1 MKALLKIAKI
11 VCYVC
16 SFPLFMVFA
25 ILASMHNVEKGG
37 SYGLLTYASIIV
49 AVLFSVIWAIVV
61 LVQELKLSKKDV
73 KNKAKKIRKQTACQV
88 VVSLMLCSGLMFVL
102 DGVLPMIFGDLTSG
116 TIFYEDVAES
126 DAANNRATLNKDMLD
141 AVIARSVL
149 NGIIGENEDGNTQYF
164 SYYKQSEHDNS
175 GNYTGAYTGR
185 VLDKDGNALVL
196 CKYGFYVKDTV
207 GSNDSSYKDFD
218 KEYCRT
224 NMAEPAVKSDE
235 EIATMVEYFQK
246 KIKKYTDMGYS
257 SEEVKS
263 LVARDGKY
271 NMYDSLNLSG
281 YESWVGPWVDLANDS
296 RMTIPV
302 VLNLVLGQRPSV
314 VTGDQKGGPKNN
326 PDETRVMQPNLHLYP
341 WYNPTTC
348 KVEMI
353 EVGWTVL
360 DMMGD
365 GYTYNPDKIDG
376 TNVTLPVDLSGTLGE
391 GGLFA
396 MISGINIG
404 SANGLNVG
412 ELLKTL
418 GLGNCLTETSSLLG
432 VLEIPPVYY
441 LLDSILNSVAYA
453 VGNPN
458 VAGTPGFEEKMVISD
473 GTNESTVTVTSKAVQ
488 LEKFYD
494 LSTDEG
500 KNEYNA
506 ALQRASDAFVGTW
519 VVGTNTYEFNGKGKV
534 IFNGNVSNPY
544 DYVVNG
550 NTATINTGSV
560 SWTCTLDEN
569 NKNSAVVDNANTGVS
584 GWRYGF
590 APLFL
595 KLVNADGSVVGTT
608 NGSYYGNVG
617 DKPTQLG
624 VYSQNYS
631 RGTIDYMRYS
641 WVDAN
646 GLLFAITG
654 LFAIRQTCY
663 IFSGVTVILAILIG
677 AIRMKEYR
685 LDNPGT
691 DGKKHDGE
699 NTDTPVTEDAA
710 ADTNDAATDATDTAT
725 ESYEVPYSGM
735 TYEVPTYD
743 VYNQQ

>member
-25 ILASMHNVEKGG
+25 ILASMHNVEQGG
-37 SYGLLTYASIIV
+37 SYVAQGGWKAILPFASIIV
-49 AVLFSVIWAIVV
+49 AVLFSVIWVIVV
-61 LVQELKLSKKDV
+61 VVQERKLSQKGV
-73 KNKAKKIRKQTACQV
+73 KNKAKKIRKQTAGQV

-102 DGVLPMIFGDLTSG
+102 DGALPMIFGDLTSG

-149 NGIIGENEDGNTQYF
+149 NGIIGKNEDGYTQYF
-164 SYYKQSEHDNS
+164 SYYKQSEHSNEVSAD
-175 GNYTGAYTGR
+175 GVVNYTGAYTGR
-185 VLDKDGNALVL
+185 VVDKDGNPLVL

-218 KEYCRT
+218 KEYCRA
-224 NMAEPAVKSDE
+224 NAAEPAVKSDE

-246 KIKKYTDMGYS
+246 KIKKYTDLGYK
-257 SEEVKS
+257 SEEVRS

-314 VTGDQKGGPKNN
+314 ATGEEKGGPKKN
-326 PDETRVMQPNLHLYP
+326 PDDTRVMQPNLHLYP

-376 TNVTLPVDLSGTLGE
+376 TDVTLPVDLSGTLGE

-412 ELLKTL
+412 ELLKTI

-458 VAGTPGFEEKMVISD
+458 VAGTPGFAED
-473 GTNESTVTVTSKAVQ
+473 GITVDNS
-488 LEKFYD
+488 
-494 LSTDEG
+494 
-500 KNEYNA
+500 
-506 ALQRASDAFVGTW
+506 
-519 VVGTNTYEFNGKGKV
+519 
-534 IFNGNVSNPY
+534 
-544 DYVVNG
+544 
-550 NTATINTGSV
+550 NTGS
-560 SWTCTLDEN
+560 
-569 NKNSAVVDNANTGVS
+569 S

-691 DGKKHDGE
+691 DGKKHDDE
-699 NTDTPVTEDAA
+699 NTDTAVTEDAA

-725 ESYEVPYSGM
+725 ETYEVPYSGM

>member
-25 ILASMHNVEKGG
+25 ILASMHNVEQGG
-37 SYGLLTYASIIV
+37 SYVAQGGWKAILPFASIIV

-61 LVQELKLSKKDV
+61 VVQERKLSQKGV

-88 VVSLMLCSGLMFVL
+88 VVSLLLCSGLMFVL
-102 DGVLPMIFGDLTSG
+102 DGALPMIFGDLTSG

-149 NGIIGENEDGNTQYF
+149 NGIIGKNEDGYTQYF
-164 SYYKQSEHDNS
+164 SYYKQSEHSNEVS
-175 GNYTGAYTGR
+175 AEGVVNYTGAYTGR
-185 VLDKDGNALVL
+185 VVDKDGNPLVL

-224 NMAEPAVKSDE
+224 NAAEPAVKSDE

-246 KIKKYTDMGYS
+246 KIKKYTDLGYK
-257 SEEVKS
+257 SEEVRS

-281 YESWVGPWVDLANDS
+281 YESWVGPWVDLANDK

-314 VTGDQKGGPKNN
+314 ATGEEKGDPKKN

-376 TNVTLPVDLSGTLGE
+376 TDVTLPVDLSGTLGE

-412 ELLKTL
+412 ELLKTI
-418 GLGNCLTETSSLLG
+418 GLENCLTETSSLLG

-458 VAGTPGFEEKMVISD
+458 VAGTPGFAED
-473 GTNESTVTVTSKAVQ
+473 GITVDNS
-488 LEKFYD
+488 
-494 LSTDEG
+494 
-500 KNEYNA
+500 
-506 ALQRASDAFVGTW
+506 
-519 VVGTNTYEFNGKGKV
+519 
-534 IFNGNVSNPY
+534 
-544 DYVVNG
+544 
-550 NTATINTGSV
+550 NTGS
-560 SWTCTLDEN
+560 
-569 NKNSAVVDNANTGVS
+569 S

-691 DGKKHDGE
+691 DGKKHDDE
-699 NTDTPVTEDAA
+699 NTDTAVTEDAA
-710 ADTNDAATDATDTAT
+710 ADTNDTATDATDTAT
-725 ESYEVPYSGM
+725 ETYEVPYSGM

>member
-25 ILASMHNVEKGG
+25 ILASMHNVEQGG
-37 SYGLLTYASIIV
+37 SYVAQGGWKAILPFASIIV
-49 AVLFSVIWAIVV
+49 AVLFSVIWVIVV
-61 LVQELKLSKKDV
+61 VVQERKLSQKGV

-102 DGVLPMIFGDLTSG
+102 DGALPMIFGDLTSG

-149 NGIIGENEDGNTQYF
+149 NGIIGKNEDGYTQYF
-164 SYYKQSEHDNS
+164 SYYKQSEHSNEVS
-175 GNYTGAYTGR
+175 AEGVVNYTGAYTGR
-185 VLDKDGNALVL
+185 VVDKDGNPLVL

-224 NMAEPAVKSDE
+224 NAAEPALKSDE

-246 KIKKYTDMGYS
+246 KIKKYTDLGYK
-257 SEEVKS
+257 SEEVRS

-314 VTGDQKGGPKNN
+314 ATGEEKGGPKNN

-376 TNVTLPVDLSGTLGE
+376 TDVTLPVDLSGTLGE

-412 ELLKTL
+412 ELLKTI

-458 VAGTPGFEEKMVISD
+458 VAGTPGFAED
-473 GTNESTVTVTSKAVQ
+473 GITVDNS
-488 LEKFYD
+488 
-494 LSTDEG
+494 
-500 KNEYNA
+500 
-506 ALQRASDAFVGTW
+506 
-519 VVGTNTYEFNGKGKV
+519 
-534 IFNGNVSNPY
+534 
-544 DYVVNG
+544 
-550 NTATINTGSV
+550 NTGS
-560 SWTCTLDEN
+560 
-569 NKNSAVVDNANTGVS
+569 S

-691 DGKKHDGE
+691 DGKKHDDE

-725 ESYEVPYSGM
+725 ETYEVPYSGM

>member
-141 AVIARSVL
+141 AIIARSVL
-149 NGIIGENEDGNTQYF
+149 NGIIGEDADGNTQYF
-164 SYYKQSEHDNS
+164 SYYKQSEHDYK
-175 GNYTGAYTGR
+175 GNPTGAYTGR

-207 GSNDSSYKDFD
+207 GSSDSSYKDFD

-224 NMAEPAVKSDE
+224 NAAEPALKSDE

-314 VTGDQKGGPKNN
+314 QTGDQKGGPKNN

-376 TNVTLPVDLSGTLGE
+376 TDVTLPVDLSGTLGE

-412 ELLKTL
+412 ELLKTI

-534 IFNGNVSNPY
+534 IFNDTVMY

-550 NTATINTGSV
+550 NTATINTGSA

-569 NKNSAVVDNANTGVS
+569 NKNSAVVDNANTGSS

-691 DGKKHDGE
+691 DGKKHDDE
-699 NTDTPVTEDAA
+699 NADTAVTEDAA

-725 ESYEVPYSGM
+725 ETYEVPYSGM

>member
-25 ILASMHNVEKGG
+25 ILASMHNVEQGG
-37 SYGLLTYASIIV
+37 SYVAQGGWKAILPFASIIV
-49 AVLFSVIWAIVV
+49 AVLFSVIWVIVV
-61 LVQELKLSKKDV
+61 VVQERKLSQKGV

-102 DGVLPMIFGDLTSG
+102 DGALPMIFGDLTSG

-149 NGIIGENEDGNTQYF
+149 NGIIGKNEDGYTQYF
-164 SYYKQSEHDNS
+164 SYYKQSEHSNEVSAD
-175 GNYTGAYTGR
+175 GVVNYTGAYTGR
-185 VLDKDGNALVL
+185 VVDKDGNPLVL

-246 KIKKYTDMGYS
+246 KIKKYTDLGYK
-257 SEEVKS
+257 SEEVRS

-281 YESWVGPWVDLANDS
+281 YESWVGPWVDLANDK

-314 VTGDQKGGPKNN
+314 ATGEEKGGPKKN
-326 PDETRVMQPNLHLYP
+326 PDETRVMQSNLHLYP

-412 ELLKTL
+412 ELLKTI

-458 VAGTPGFEEKMVISD
+458 VAGTPGFAED
-473 GTNESTVTVTSKAVQ
+473 GITVDNS
-488 LEKFYD
+488 
-494 LSTDEG
+494 
-500 KNEYNA
+500 
-506 ALQRASDAFVGTW
+506 
-519 VVGTNTYEFNGKGKV
+519 
-534 IFNGNVSNPY
+534 
-544 DYVVNG
+544 
-550 NTATINTGSV
+550 NTGS
-560 SWTCTLDEN
+560 
-569 NKNSAVVDNANTGVS
+569 S

-691 DGKKHDGE
+691 DGKKHDDE

-725 ESYEVPYSGM
+725 ETYEVPYSGM

>member
-1 MKALLKIAKI
+1 M
-11 VCYVC
+11 
-16 SFPLFMVFA
+16 
-25 ILASMHNVEKGG
+25 
-37 SYGLLTYASIIV
+37 
-49 AVLFSVIWAIVV
+49 
-61 LVQELKLSKKDV
+61 
-73 KNKAKKIRKQTACQV
+73 
-88 VVSLMLCSGLMFVL
+88 
-102 DGVLPMIFGDLTSG
+102 
-116 TIFYEDVAES
+116 
-126 DAANNRATLNKDMLD
+126 
-141 AVIARSVL
+141 
-149 NGIIGENEDGNTQYF
+149 
-164 SYYKQSEHDNS
+164 
-175 GNYTGAYTGR
+175 
-185 VLDKDGNALVL
+185 
-196 CKYGFYVKDTV
+196 
-207 GSNDSSYKDFD
+207 
-218 KEYCRT
+218 
-224 NMAEPAVKSDE
+224 KSDE
-235 EIATMVEYFQK
+235 EIATMVKYFQK
-246 KIKKYTDMGYS
+246 EIKKYTDLGYK
-257 SEEVKS
+257 SEEVRS

-281 YESWVGPWVDLANDS
+281 YESWVGPWVDLANDK

-314 VTGDQKGGPKNN
+314 ATGDQLGKPKEN
-326 PDETRVMQPNLHLYP
+326 PDGTRVMQPNLHLYP

-376 TNVTLPVDLSGTLGE
+376 TDVTLPVDLSGTLGE

-412 ELLKTL
+412 ELLKTI
-418 GLGNCLTETSSLLG
+418 GLENCLTETSSLLG

-458 VAGTPGFEEKMVISD
+458 VAGTPGFAED
-473 GTNESTVTVTSKAVQ
+473 GITVDNS
-488 LEKFYD
+488 
-494 LSTDEG
+494 
-500 KNEYNA
+500 
-506 ALQRASDAFVGTW
+506 
-519 VVGTNTYEFNGKGKV
+519 
-534 IFNGNVSNPY
+534 
-544 DYVVNG
+544 
-550 NTATINTGSV
+550 NTGS
-560 SWTCTLDEN
+560 
-569 NKNSAVVDNANTGVS
+569 S

-595 KLVNADGSVVGTT
+595 KLVNADGSVVGAT

-691 DGKKHDGE
+691 DGKKHDDE
-699 NTDTPVTEDAA
+699 NADTPVTEDAA
-710 ADTNDAATDATDTAT
+710 ADTNDAATDATDTAIET
-725 ESYEVPYSGM
+725 YEVPYSGM

>member
-25 ILASMHNVEKGG
+25 ILASMHNVEQGG
-37 SYGLLTYASIIV
+37 SYVAQGGWKAILPFASIIV
-49 AVLFSVIWAIVV
+49 AVLFSVIWVIVV
-61 LVQELKLSKKDV
+61 VVQERKLSQKGV

-102 DGVLPMIFGDLTSG
+102 DGALPMIFGDLTSG

-149 NGIIGENEDGNTQYF
+149 NGIIGKNEDGYTQYF
-164 SYYKQSEHDNS
+164 SYYKQSEHSNEVS
-175 GNYTGAYTGR
+175 AEGVVNYTGAYTGR
-185 VLDKDGNALVL
+185 VVDKDGNPLVL
-196 CKYGFYVKDTV
+196 CKYGFYVKDTI

-224 NMAEPAVKSDE
+224 NAAEPALKSDE

-246 KIKKYTDMGYS
+246 KIKKYTDLGYK
-257 SEEVKS
+257 SEEVRS

-314 VTGDQKGGPKNN
+314 ATGEEKGGPKKN

-376 TNVTLPVDLSGTLGE
+376 TDVTLPVDLSGTLGE

-412 ELLKTL
+412 ELLKTI

-458 VAGTPGFEEKMVISD
+458 VAGTPGFAED
-473 GTNESTVTVTSKAVQ
+473 GITVDNS
-488 LEKFYD
+488 
-494 LSTDEG
+494 
-500 KNEYNA
+500 
-506 ALQRASDAFVGTW
+506 
-519 VVGTNTYEFNGKGKV
+519 
-534 IFNGNVSNPY
+534 
-544 DYVVNG
+544 
-550 NTATINTGSV
+550 NTGS
-560 SWTCTLDEN
+560 
-569 NKNSAVVDNANTGVS
+569 S

-691 DGKKHDGE
+691 DGKKHDDE
-699 NTDTPVTEDAA
+699 NTDTAVTEDAA

-725 ESYEVPYSGM
+725 ETYEVPYSGM

>member
-102 DGVLPMIFGDLTSG
+102 DGALPMIFGDLTSG

-141 AVIARSVL
+141 AIIARSVL
-149 NGIIGENEDGNTQYF
+149 NGIIGEDADGNTQYF
-164 SYYKQSEHDNS
+164 SYYKQSEHDNN

-224 NMAEPAVKSDE
+224 NAAEPAVKSDE

-263 LVARDGKY
+263 LIARDGKY

-281 YESWVGPWVDLANDS
+281 YESWVGPWVDLANDK

-314 VTGDQKGGPKNN
+314 VTGDQKGGISKN

-365 GYTYNPDKIDG
+365 GYTYNPD
-376 TNVTLPVDLSGTLGE
+376 
-391 GGLFA
+391 
-396 MISGINIG
+396 
-404 SANGLNVG
+404 
-412 ELLKTL
+412 
-418 GLGNCLTETSSLLG
+418 
-432 VLEIPPVYY
+432 
-441 LLDSILNSVAYA
+441 
-453 VGNPN
+453 
-458 VAGTPGFEEKMVISD
+458 
-473 GTNESTVTVTSKAVQ
+473 
-488 LEKFYD
+488 
-494 LSTDEG
+494 
-500 KNEYNA
+500 
-506 ALQRASDAFVGTW
+506 
-519 VVGTNTYEFNGKGKV
+519 
-534 IFNGNVSNPY
+534 
-544 DYVVNG
+544 
-550 NTATINTGSV
+550 
-560 SWTCTLDEN
+560 
-569 NKNSAVVDNANTGVS
+569 
-584 GWRYGF
+584 
-590 APLFL
+590 
-595 KLVNADGSVVGTT
+595 
-608 NGSYYGNVG
+608 
-617 DKPTQLG
+617 
-624 VYSQNYS
+624 
-631 RGTIDYMRYS
+631 
-641 WVDAN
+641 
-646 GLLFAITG
+646 
-654 LFAIRQTCY
+654 
-663 IFSGVTVILAILIG
+663 
-677 AIRMKEYR
+677 
-685 LDNPGT
+685 
-691 DGKKHDGE
+691 
-699 NTDTPVTEDAA
+699 
-710 ADTNDAATDATDTAT
+710 
-725 ESYEVPYSGM
+725 
-735 TYEVPTYD
+735 
-743 VYNQQ
+743 

>member
-25 ILASMHNVEKGG
+25 ILASMHNVEQGG
-37 SYGLLTYASIIV
+37 SYVAQGGWKAILPFASIIV
-49 AVLFSVIWAIVV
+49 AVLFSVIWVIVV
-61 LVQELKLSKKDV
+61 VVQERKLSQKGV

-102 DGVLPMIFGDLTSG
+102 DGALPMIFGDLTSG

-149 NGIIGENEDGNTQYF
+149 NGIIGKNEDGYTQYF
-164 SYYKQSEHDNS
+164 SYYKQSEHSNEVS
-175 GNYTGAYTGR
+175 AEGVVNYTGAYTGR
-185 VLDKDGNALVL
+185 VVDKDGNPLVL
-196 CKYGFYVKDTV
+196 CKYGFYVKDTT

-224 NMAEPAVKSDE
+224 NAAEPAVKSDE

-246 KIKKYTDMGYS
+246 KIKKYTDMGYK
-257 SEEVKS
+257 SEEVRS

-281 YESWVGPWVDLANDS
+281 YESWVGPWVDLANDK

-314 VTGDQKGGPKNN
+314 ATGEEKGGPKKN

-376 TNVTLPVDLSGTLGE
+376 TDVTLPVDLSGTLGE

-412 ELLKTL
+412 ELLKTI

-458 VAGTPGFEEKMVISD
+458 VAGTPGFAED
-473 GTNESTVTVTSKAVQ
+473 GITVDNS
-488 LEKFYD
+488 
-494 LSTDEG
+494 
-500 KNEYNA
+500 
-506 ALQRASDAFVGTW
+506 
-519 VVGTNTYEFNGKGKV
+519 
-534 IFNGNVSNPY
+534 
-544 DYVVNG
+544 
-550 NTATINTGSV
+550 NTGS
-560 SWTCTLDEN
+560 
-569 NKNSAVVDNANTGVS
+569 S

-691 DGKKHDGE
+691 DGKKHDDE
-699 NTDTPVTEDAA
+699 NTDTAVTEDVA

-725 ESYEVPYSGM
+725 ETYEVPYSGM

>member
-25 ILASMHNVEKGG
+25 ILASMHNVEQGG
-37 SYGLLTYASIIV
+37 SYVAQGDWKAILPFASIIV
-49 AVLFSVIWAIVV
+49 AVLFAVIWAIVV

-73 KNKAKKIRKQTACQV
+73 INKAKKIRKQTACQV

-102 DGVLPMIFGDLTSG
+102 DGALPMIFGDLTSG

-149 NGIIGENEDGNTQYF
+149 NGIIGKNEDGYTQYF
-164 SYYKQSEHDNS
+164 SYYKQSEHSNETSDKEVD
-175 GNYTGAYTGR
+175 NYTGPYTGR
-185 VLDKDGNALVL
+185 VVDKDGNPLVL

-218 KEYCRT
+218 KEYCRK
-224 NMAEPAVKSDE
+224 NAAEPALKSDE
-235 EIATMVEYFQK
+235 EIASMVEYFQK
-246 KIKKYTDMGYS
+246 KIKKYTDMGYK
-257 SEEVKS
+257 SEEVRS
-263 LVARDGKY
+263 LIARDGKY

-376 TNVTLPVDLSGTLGE
+376 TDVTLPVDLSGTLGE

-412 ELLKTL
+412 ELLKTI

-458 VAGTPGFEEKMVISD
+458 VAGTPGFAED
-473 GTNESTVTVTSKAVQ
+473 GITVDNS
-488 LEKFYD
+488 
-494 LSTDEG
+494 
-500 KNEYNA
+500 
-506 ALQRASDAFVGTW
+506 
-519 VVGTNTYEFNGKGKV
+519 
-534 IFNGNVSNPY
+534 
-544 DYVVNG
+544 
-550 NTATINTGSV
+550 NTGS
-560 SWTCTLDEN
+560 
-569 NKNSAVVDNANTGVS
+569 S

-663 IFSGVTVILAILIG
+663 IFSGVTVILAVLIG

-691 DGKKHDGE
+691 DGKKHDDE

-710 ADTNDAATDATDTAT
+710 ADTTDTTDATDTAT

>member
-25 ILASMHNVEKGG
+25 ILASMHNVEQGG
-37 SYGLLTYASIIV
+37 SYVAQGGLKAILPFASIIV
-49 AVLFSVIWAIVV
+49 AVLFAVIWAIVV

-73 KNKAKKIRKQTACQV
+73 INKAKKIRKQTACQV

-102 DGVLPMIFGDLTSG
+102 DGALPMIFGDLTSG

-149 NGIIGENEDGNTQYF
+149 NGIIGKNEDGYTQYF
-164 SYYKQSEHDNS
+164 SYYKQSEHSNEVS
-175 GNYTGAYTGR
+175 AEGVVNYTGPYTGR
-185 VLDKDGNALVL
+185 VVDKDGNPLVL

-218 KEYCRT
+218 KEYCRK
-224 NMAEPAVKSDE
+224 NAAEPAVKSDE
-235 EIATMVEYFQK
+235 EIASMVEYFQK
-246 KIKKYTDMGYS
+246 KIKKYTDMGYK
-257 SEEVKS
+257 SEEVRS
-263 LVARDGKY
+263 LIARDGKY

-376 TNVTLPVDLSGTLGE
+376 TDVTLPVDLSGTLGE

-412 ELLKTL
+412 ELLKTI

-458 VAGTPGFEEKMVISD
+458 VAGTPGFAED
-473 GTNESTVTVTSKAVQ
+473 GITVDNS
-488 LEKFYD
+488 
-494 LSTDEG
+494 
-500 KNEYNA
+500 
-506 ALQRASDAFVGTW
+506 
-519 VVGTNTYEFNGKGKV
+519 
-534 IFNGNVSNPY
+534 
-544 DYVVNG
+544 
-550 NTATINTGSV
+550 NTGS
-560 SWTCTLDEN
+560 
-569 NKNSAVVDNANTGVS
+569 S

-691 DGKKHDGE
+691 DGKKHDDE
-699 NTDTPVTEDAA
+699 NADTAVSEDAV
-710 ADTNDAATDATDTAT
+710 ADTNDAATDATDAAT
-725 ESYEVPYSGM
+725 ETYEVPYSGM

>member
-141 AVIARSVL
+141 AIIARSVL
-149 NGIIGENEDGNTQYF
+149 NGIIGEDADGNTQYF
-164 SYYKQSEHDNS
+164 SYYKQSKHDYN
-175 GNYTGAYTGR
+175 GNPTGEYTGR
-185 VLDKDGNALVL
+185 VVDKDNNPLVL
-196 CKYGFYVKDTV
+196 CKYGFYVKDTT
-207 GSNDSSYKDFD
+207 GSSDSSYKDFD

-224 NMAEPAVKSDE
+224 NAAEPAVKSDE

-263 LVARDGKY
+263 LIARDGKY

-281 YESWVGPWVDLANDS
+281 YESWVGPWVDLANDK

-314 VTGDQKGGPKNN
+314 ATGDQKGGPKKN

-412 ELLKTL
+412 ELLKTI

-534 IFNGNVSNPY
+534 IFNDTVMY

-550 NTATINTGSV
+550 NTATINTGSA

-685 LDNPGT
+685 IDNPGT
-691 DGKKHDGE
+691 DGKKHDDE
-699 NTDTPVTEDAA
+699 NTDTAVTEDAA
-710 ADTNDAATDATDTAT
+710 ADTNDAATDAAT
-725 ESYEVPYSGM
+725 ETYEVPYSGM

>member
-25 ILASMHNVEKGG
+25 ILASMHNVEQGG
-37 SYGLLTYASIIV
+37 SYVAQGDWKAILPFASIIV
-49 AVLFSVIWAIVV
+49 AVLFSVIWVIVV
-61 LVQELKLSKKDV
+61 VVQERKLSQKGV

-102 DGVLPMIFGDLTSG
+102 DGALPMIFGDLTSG

-149 NGIIGENEDGNTQYF
+149 NGIIGKNEDGYTQYF
-164 SYYKQSEHDNS
+164 SYYKQSEHSNEVS
-175 GNYTGAYTGR
+175 AEGVVNYTGAYTGR
-185 VLDKDGNALVL
+185 VVDKDGNPLVL

-224 NMAEPAVKSDE
+224 NAAEPAVKSDE

-314 VTGDQKGGPKNN
+314 ATGDQKGGPKNN

-376 TNVTLPVDLSGTLGE
+376 TDVTLPVDLSGTLGE

-412 ELLKTL
+412 ELLKTI

-458 VAGTPGFEEKMVISD
+458 VAGTPGFAED
-473 GTNESTVTVTSKAVQ
+473 GITVDNS
-488 LEKFYD
+488 
-494 LSTDEG
+494 
-500 KNEYNA
+500 
-506 ALQRASDAFVGTW
+506 
-519 VVGTNTYEFNGKGKV
+519 
-534 IFNGNVSNPY
+534 
-544 DYVVNG
+544 
-550 NTATINTGSV
+550 NTGS
-560 SWTCTLDEN
+560 
-569 NKNSAVVDNANTGVS
+569 S

-691 DGKKHDGE
+691 DGKKHDDE
-699 NTDTPVTEDAA
+699 NTDTAVTEDTA

-725 ESYEVPYSGM
+725 ETYEVPYSGM

>member
-102 DGVLPMIFGDLTSG
+102 DGALPMIFGDLTSG

-141 AVIARSVL
+141 AIIARSVL
-149 NGIIGENEDGNTQYF
+149 NGIIGEDADGNTQYF
-164 SYYKQSEHDNS
+164 SYYKQSKHDYN
-175 GNYTGAYTGR
+175 GNPTGEYTGR
-185 VLDKDGNALVL
+185 VVDKDNNPLVL
-196 CKYGFYVKDTV
+196 CKYGFYVKDTT
-207 GSNDSSYKDFD
+207 GSSDSSYKDFD

-314 VTGDQKGGPKNN
+314 ATGDQKGGVSKN

-376 TNVTLPVDLSGTLGE
+376 TDVTLPVDLSGTFGE

-412 ELLKTL
+412 ELLKTI

-534 IFNGNVSNPY
+534 IFNDTVMY

-550 NTATINTGSV
+550 NTATINTGSA

-569 NKNSAVVDNANTGVS
+569 NKNSAVVDNANTGSS

-691 DGKKHDGE
+691 DGKKHDDE
-699 NTDTPVTEDAA
+699 NTDTAVTEDAA
-710 ADTNDAATDATDTAT
+710 ADTNDGATDATDTAT

>member
-25 ILASMHNVEKGG
+25 ILASMHNVEQGG
-37 SYGLLTYASIIV
+37 SYVAQGGWKAILPFASIIV
-49 AVLFSVIWAIVV
+49 AVLFSVIWVIVV
-61 LVQELKLSKKDV
+61 VVQERKLSQKGV

-102 DGVLPMIFGDLTSG
+102 DGALPMIFGDLTSG

-149 NGIIGENEDGNTQYF
+149 NGIIGKNEDGYTQYF
-164 SYYKQSEHDNS
+164 SYYKQSEHSNEVS
-175 GNYTGAYTGR
+175 EEGVVNYTGAYTGR
-185 VLDKDGNALVL
+185 VVDKDGNPLVL

-224 NMAEPAVKSDE
+224 NAAEPALKSDE

-246 KIKKYTDMGYS
+246 KIKKYTDLGYK
-257 SEEVKS
+257 SEEVRS

-314 VTGDQKGGPKNN
+314 ATGEEKGGPKKN

-376 TNVTLPVDLSGTLGE
+376 TDVTLPVDLSGTLGE

-412 ELLKTL
+412 ELLKTI

-458 VAGTPGFEEKMVISD
+458 VAGTPGFAED
-473 GTNESTVTVTSKAVQ
+473 GITVDNS
-488 LEKFYD
+488 
-494 LSTDEG
+494 
-500 KNEYNA
+500 
-506 ALQRASDAFVGTW
+506 
-519 VVGTNTYEFNGKGKV
+519 
-534 IFNGNVSNPY
+534 
-544 DYVVNG
+544 
-550 NTATINTGSV
+550 NTGS
-560 SWTCTLDEN
+560 
-569 NKNSAVVDNANTGVS
+569 S

-691 DGKKHDGE
+691 DGKKHDDE
-699 NTDTPVTEDAA
+699 NTDTAVTEDAA

-725 ESYEVPYSGM
+725 ETYEVPYSGM

>member
-25 ILASMHNVEKGG
+25 ILASMHNVEQGG
-37 SYGLLTYASIIV
+37 SYVAQGGWKAILPFASIIV
-49 AVLFSVIWAIVV
+49 AVLFSVIWVIVV
-61 LVQELKLSKKDV
+61 LVQERKLSQKGV
-73 KNKAKKIRKQTACQV
+73 KNKAKKIRKQTAGQV

-102 DGVLPMIFGDLTSG
+102 DGALPMIFGDLTSG

-149 NGIIGENEDGNTQYF
+149 NGIIGKNEDGYTQYF
-164 SYYKQSEHDNS
+164 SYYKQSEHSNEVSAD
-175 GNYTGAYTGR
+175 GVVNYTGAYTGR
-185 VLDKDGNALVL
+185 VVDKDGNPLVL

-218 KEYCRT
+218 KEYCRA
-224 NMAEPAVKSDE
+224 NAAEPAVKSDE

-246 KIKKYTDMGYS
+246 KIKKYTDLGYK
-257 SEEVKS
+257 SEEVRS

-314 VTGDQKGGPKNN
+314 ATGEEKGGPKKN
-326 PDETRVMQPNLHLYP
+326 PDDTRVMQPNLHLYP

-376 TNVTLPVDLSGTLGE
+376 TDVTLPVDLSGTLGE

-412 ELLKTL
+412 ELLKTI

-458 VAGTPGFEEKMVISD
+458 VAGTPGFAED
-473 GTNESTVTVTSKAVQ
+473 GITVDNS
-488 LEKFYD
+488 
-494 LSTDEG
+494 
-500 KNEYNA
+500 
-506 ALQRASDAFVGTW
+506 
-519 VVGTNTYEFNGKGKV
+519 
-534 IFNGNVSNPY
+534 
-544 DYVVNG
+544 
-550 NTATINTGSV
+550 NTGS
-560 SWTCTLDEN
+560 
-569 NKNSAVVDNANTGVS
+569 S

-691 DGKKHDGE
+691 DGKKHDDE
-699 NTDTPVTEDAA
+699 NTDTAVTEDAA
-710 ADTNDAATDATDTAT
+710 ADTNDAATDATDAAT
-725 ESYEVPYSGM
+725 ETYEVPYSGM

>member
-1 MKALLKIAKI
+1 MKALLKISKI

-16 SFPLFMVFA
+16 SVPLFMVFA

-49 AVLFSVIWAIVV
+49 AVLFSVIWAIIV

-73 KNKAKKIRKQTACQV
+73 KNKAKKIRKQTAGQV
-88 VVSLMLCSGLMFVL
+88 IACLMLCSGLMFIL

-149 NGIIGENEDGNTQYF
+149 NGIIGEDADGNTQYF
-164 SYYKQSEHDNS
+164 SYYKQSEHDNN

-185 VLDKDGNALVL
+185 VVDKDGNALVL

-224 NMAEPAVKSDE
+224 NAAEPAVKSDE

-246 KIKKYTDMGYS
+246 KIKKYTDLGYK

-281 YESWVGPWVDLANDS
+281 YESWVGPWVDLANDK

-314 VTGDQKGGPKNN
+314 ATGDSKGSPNSN
-326 PDETRVMQPNLHLYP
+326 ADETRVMQPNLHLYP

-376 TNVTLPVDLSGTLGE
+376 TDVTLPVDLSGKLGE

-412 ELLKTL
+412 ELLKTI
-418 GLGNCLTETSSLLG
+418 GLENCLTETSSLLG

-458 VAGTPGFEEKMVISD
+458 VAGTPGFEEKMVIND

-506 ALQRASDAFVGTW
+506 ALKRASDAFVGTW
-519 VVGTNTYEFNGKGKV
+519 VAGTNTYEFNGKGKV

-691 DGKKHDGE
+691 DGKKHDDE
-699 NTDTPVTEDAA
+699 NTDTAVTEDAT

>member
-25 ILASMHNVEKGG
+25 ILASMHNVEQGG
-37 SYGLLTYASIIV
+37 SYVAQGGWKAILPFASIIV
-49 AVLFSVIWAIVV
+49 AVLFSVIWVIVV
-61 LVQELKLSKKDV
+61 VVQERKLSQKGV

-102 DGVLPMIFGDLTSG
+102 DGALPMIFGDLTSG

-149 NGIIGENEDGNTQYF
+149 NGIIGKNEDGYTQYF
-164 SYYKQSEHDNS
+164 SYYKQSEHSNEVS
-175 GNYTGAYTGR
+175 AEGVVNYTGAYTGR
-185 VLDKDGNALVL
+185 VVDKDGNPLVL
-196 CKYGFYVKDTV
+196 CKYGFYVKDTI

-224 NMAEPAVKSDE
+224 NAAEPALKSDE

-246 KIKKYTDMGYS
+246 KIKKYTDLGYK
-257 SEEVKS
+257 SEEVRS

-314 VTGDQKGGPKNN
+314 ATGEEKGGPKKN

-376 TNVTLPVDLSGTLGE
+376 TDVTLPVDLSGTLGE

-412 ELLKTL
+412 ELLKTI

-458 VAGTPGFEEKMVISD
+458 VAGTPGFAED
-473 GTNESTVTVTSKAVQ
+473 GITVDNS
-488 LEKFYD
+488 
-494 LSTDEG
+494 
-500 KNEYNA
+500 
-506 ALQRASDAFVGTW
+506 
-519 VVGTNTYEFNGKGKV
+519 
-534 IFNGNVSNPY
+534 
-544 DYVVNG
+544 
-550 NTATINTGSV
+550 NTGS
-560 SWTCTLDEN
+560 
-569 NKNSAVVDNANTGVS
+569 S

-691 DGKKHDGE
+691 DGKKHDDE

-710 ADTNDAATDATDTAT
+710 ADTNDAATDTTDTAT
-725 ESYEVPYSGM
+725 ETYEVPYSGM

>member
-1 MKALLKIAKI
+1 MKALLKISKI

-25 ILASMHNVEKGG
+25 ILASMHNVEQGG
-37 SYGLLTYASIIV
+37 SYVAQGGWKAILPFASIIV
-49 AVLFSVIWAIVV
+49 AVLFSVIWVIVV
-61 LVQELKLSKKDV
+61 VVQERKLSQKGV

-102 DGVLPMIFGDLTSG
+102 DGALPMIFGDLTSG

-149 NGIIGENEDGNTQYF
+149 NGIIGKNEDGYTQYF
-164 SYYKQSEHDNS
+164 SYYKQSEHSNEVSAD
-175 GNYTGAYTGR
+175 GVVNYTGAYTGR
-185 VLDKDGNALVL
+185 VVDKDGNPLVL

-224 NMAEPAVKSDE
+224 NAAEPAVKSDE

-246 KIKKYTDMGYS
+246 KIKKYTDLGYK
-257 SEEVKS
+257 SEEVRS

-281 YESWVGPWVDLANDS
+281 YESWVGPWVDLANDK

-314 VTGDQKGGPKNN
+314 ATGEEKGGPKKN

-376 TNVTLPVDLSGTLGE
+376 TDVTLPVDLSGALGE

-412 ELLKTL
+412 ELLKTI

-458 VAGTPGFEEKMVISD
+458 VAGTPGFAED
-473 GTNESTVTVTSKAVQ
+473 GITVDNS
-488 LEKFYD
+488 
-494 LSTDEG
+494 
-500 KNEYNA
+500 
-506 ALQRASDAFVGTW
+506 
-519 VVGTNTYEFNGKGKV
+519 
-534 IFNGNVSNPY
+534 
-544 DYVVNG
+544 
-550 NTATINTGSV
+550 NTGS
-560 SWTCTLDEN
+560 
-569 NKNSAVVDNANTGVS
+569 S

-691 DGKKHDGE
+691 DGKKHDDE
-699 NTDTPVTEDAA
+699 NTDTAVTEDAA

>member
-1 MKALLKIAKI
+1 MKALLKISKI

-25 ILASMHNVEKGG
+25 ILASMHNVEQGG
-37 SYGLLTYASIIV
+37 SYVAQGGWKAILPFASIIV
-49 AVLFSVIWAIVV
+49 AVLFSVIWVIVV
-61 LVQELKLSKKDV
+61 VVQERKLSQKGV

-102 DGVLPMIFGDLTSG
+102 DGALPMIFGDLTSG

-149 NGIIGENEDGNTQYF
+149 NGIIGKNEDGYTQYF
-164 SYYKQSEHDNS
+164 SYYKQSEHSNEVSAD
-175 GNYTGAYTGR
+175 GVVNYTGAYTGR
-185 VLDKDGNALVL
+185 VVDKDGNPLVL

-224 NMAEPAVKSDE
+224 NAAEPAVKSDE

-246 KIKKYTDMGYS
+246 KIKKYTDLGYK
-257 SEEVKS
+257 SEEVRS

-281 YESWVGPWVDLANDS
+281 YESWVGPWVDLANDK

-314 VTGDQKGGPKNN
+314 ATGEEKGGPKKN

-376 TNVTLPVDLSGTLGE
+376 TDVTLPVDLSGTLGE

-412 ELLKTL
+412 ELLKTI

-458 VAGTPGFEEKMVISD
+458 VAGTPGFAED
-473 GTNESTVTVTSKAVQ
+473 GITVDNS
-488 LEKFYD
+488 
-494 LSTDEG
+494 
-500 KNEYNA
+500 
-506 ALQRASDAFVGTW
+506 
-519 VVGTNTYEFNGKGKV
+519 
-534 IFNGNVSNPY
+534 
-544 DYVVNG
+544 
-550 NTATINTGSV
+550 NTGS
-560 SWTCTLDEN
+560 
-569 NKNSAVVDNANTGVS
+569 S

-691 DGKKHDGE
+691 DGKKHDDE

-710 ADTNDAATDATDTAT
+710 ADTNDGATDATDTAIET
-725 ESYEVPYSGM
+725 YEVPYSGM

>member
-25 ILASMHNVEKGG
+25 ILASMHNVEQGG
-37 SYGLLTYASIIV
+37 SYVAQGGWKAILPFASIIV
-49 AVLFSVIWAIVV
+49 AVLFSVIWVIVV
-61 LVQELKLSKKDV
+61 VVQERKLSQKGV

-102 DGVLPMIFGDLTSG
+102 DGALPMIFGDLTSG

-149 NGIIGENEDGNTQYF
+149 NGIIGKNEDGYTQYF
-164 SYYKQSEHDNS
+164 SYYKQSEHSNEVS
-175 GNYTGAYTGR
+175 AEGVVNYTGAYTGR
-185 VLDKDGNALVL
+185 VVDKDGNPLVL

-224 NMAEPAVKSDE
+224 NAAEPALKSDE

-246 KIKKYTDMGYS
+246 KIKKYTDLGYK
-257 SEEVKS
+257 SEEVRS

-314 VTGDQKGGPKNN
+314 ATGEEKGGPKNN

-376 TNVTLPVDLSGTLGE
+376 TDVTLPVDLSGTLGE

-412 ELLKTL
+412 ELLKTI

-458 VAGTPGFEEKMVISD
+458 IAGTPGFAED
-473 GTNESTVTVTSKAVQ
+473 GITVDNS
-488 LEKFYD
+488 
-494 LSTDEG
+494 
-500 KNEYNA
+500 
-506 ALQRASDAFVGTW
+506 
-519 VVGTNTYEFNGKGKV
+519 
-534 IFNGNVSNPY
+534 
-544 DYVVNG
+544 
-550 NTATINTGSV
+550 NTGS
-560 SWTCTLDEN
+560 
-569 NKNSAVVDNANTGVS
+569 S

-691 DGKKHDGE
+691 DGKKHDDE

-725 ESYEVPYSGM
+725 ETYEVPYSGM

>member
-25 ILASMHNVEKGG
+25 ILASMHNVEQGG
-37 SYGLLTYASIIV
+37 SYVAQDGWKAILPFASIIV
-49 AVLFSVIWAIVV
+49 AVLFSVIWVIVV
-61 LVQELKLSKKDV
+61 VVQERKLSQKGV

-102 DGVLPMIFGDLTSG
+102 DGALPMIFGDLTSD

-149 NGIIGENEDGNTQYF
+149 NGIIGKNEDGYTQYF
-164 SYYKQSEHDNS
+164 SYYKQSEHSNEVS
-175 GNYTGAYTGR
+175 AEGVVNYTGAYTGR
-185 VLDKDGNALVL
+185 VVDKDGNPLVL
-196 CKYGFYVKDTV
+196 CKYGFYVKDTI

-224 NMAEPAVKSDE
+224 NAAEPALKSDE

-246 KIKKYTDMGYS
+246 KIKKYTDLGYK
-257 SEEVKS
+257 SEEVRS

-314 VTGDQKGGPKNN
+314 ATGEEKGGPKKN

-376 TNVTLPVDLSGTLGE
+376 TDVTLPVDLSGTLGE

-412 ELLKTL
+412 ELLKTI

-458 VAGTPGFEEKMVISD
+458 VAGTPGFAED
-473 GTNESTVTVTSKAVQ
+473 GITVDNS
-488 LEKFYD
+488 
-494 LSTDEG
+494 
-500 KNEYNA
+500 
-506 ALQRASDAFVGTW
+506 
-519 VVGTNTYEFNGKGKV
+519 
-534 IFNGNVSNPY
+534 
-544 DYVVNG
+544 
-550 NTATINTGSV
+550 NTGS
-560 SWTCTLDEN
+560 
-569 NKNSAVVDNANTGVS
+569 S

-691 DGKKHDGE
+691 DGKKHDNE

>member
-102 DGVLPMIFGDLTSG
+102 DGALPMIFGDLTSG

-141 AVIARSVL
+141 AIIARSVL

-164 SYYKQSEHDNS
+164 SYYKQSKHDNS
-175 GNYTGAYTGR
+175 GNYTGEYTGR
-185 VLDKDGNALVL
+185 VVDKDNNPLVL

-224 NMAEPAVKSDE
+224 NAAEPAVKSDE

-257 SEEVKS
+257 SDEVKS

-281 YESWVGPWVDLANDS
+281 YESWVGPWVDLANDK

-314 VTGDQKGGPKNN
+314 QTGDQKGGVSKN

-376 TNVTLPVDLSGTLGE
+376 TNVTLPVDLSGALGE

-412 ELLKTL
+412 ELLKTI

-534 IFNGNVSNPY
+534 IFNDTVMY

-550 NTATINTGSV
+550 NTATINTGSG

-569 NKNSAVVDNANTGVS
+569 NKNSAVVDNANTGSS

-691 DGKKHDGE
+691 DGKKHDDE
-699 NTDTPVTEDAA
+699 NTDTAVTEDAA
-710 ADTNDAATDATDTAT
+710 ADTNDGATAENDTAT
-725 ESYEVPYSGM
+725 ETYEVPYSGM

>member
-25 ILASMHNVEKGG
+25 ILASMHNVEQGG
-37 SYGLLTYASIIV
+37 SYVAQGGLKAILPFASIIV
-49 AVLFSVIWAIVV
+49 AVLFSVIWVIVV
-61 LVQELKLSKKDV
+61 VVQELKLSKKDV

-149 NGIIGENEDGNTQYF
+149 NGIIGKNDDGYTQYF
-164 SYYKQSEHDNS
+164 SYYKQSEHSNEVS
-175 GNYTGAYTGR
+175 AEGVVNYTGAYTGR
-185 VLDKDGNALVL
+185 VVDKDGNPLVL

-224 NMAEPAVKSDE
+224 NAAEPALKSDE

-246 KIKKYTDMGYS
+246 KIKKYTDLGYK
-257 SEEVKS
+257 SEEVRS

-314 VTGDQKGGPKNN
+314 ATGEEKGGPKKN

-376 TNVTLPVDLSGTLGE
+376 TDVTLPVDLSGTLGE

-412 ELLKTL
+412 ELLKTI

-458 VAGTPGFEEKMVISD
+458 VAGTPGFAED
-473 GTNESTVTVTSKAVQ
+473 GITVDNS
-488 LEKFYD
+488 
-494 LSTDEG
+494 
-500 KNEYNA
+500 
-506 ALQRASDAFVGTW
+506 
-519 VVGTNTYEFNGKGKV
+519 
-534 IFNGNVSNPY
+534 
-544 DYVVNG
+544 
-550 NTATINTGSV
+550 NTGS
-560 SWTCTLDEN
+560 
-569 NKNSAVVDNANTGVS
+569 S

-691 DGKKHDGE
+691 DGKKHDDE
-699 NTDTPVTEDAA
+699 NADTAVTEDAA

>member
-25 ILASMHNVEKGG
+25 ILASMHNVEQGG
-37 SYGLLTYASIIV
+37 SYVAQGGWKAILPFASIIV
-49 AVLFSVIWAIVV
+49 AVLFSVIWVIVV
-61 LVQELKLSKKDV
+61 VVQERKLSQKGV

-102 DGVLPMIFGDLTSG
+102 DGALPMIFGDLTSG

-149 NGIIGENEDGNTQYF
+149 NGIIGKNEDGYTQYF
-164 SYYKQSEHDNS
+164 SYYKQSEHSNEVSADGVN
-175 GNYTGAYTGR
+175 NYTGAYTGR
-185 VLDKDGNALVL
+185 VVDKDGNPLVL

-224 NMAEPAVKSDE
+224 NAAEPAVKSDE

-246 KIKKYTDMGYS
+246 KIKKYTDLGYK
-257 SEEVKS
+257 SEEVRS

-281 YESWVGPWVDLANDS
+281 YESWVGPWVDLANDK

-314 VTGDQKGGPKNN
+314 ATGEEKGGPKKN

-376 TNVTLPVDLSGTLGE
+376 TDVTLPVDLSGTLGE

-458 VAGTPGFEEKMVISD
+458 VAGTPGFAED
-473 GTNESTVTVTSKAVQ
+473 GITVDNS
-488 LEKFYD
+488 
-494 LSTDEG
+494 
-500 KNEYNA
+500 
-506 ALQRASDAFVGTW
+506 
-519 VVGTNTYEFNGKGKV
+519 
-534 IFNGNVSNPY
+534 
-544 DYVVNG
+544 
-550 NTATINTGSV
+550 NTGS
-560 SWTCTLDEN
+560 
-569 NKNSAVVDNANTGVS
+569 S

-691 DGKKHDGE
+691 DGKKHDDE
-699 NTDTPVTEDAA
+699 NADTPVTEDAA

-725 ESYEVPYSGM
+725 ETYEVPYSGM

>member
-25 ILASMHNVEKGG
+25 ILASMHNVEQGG
-37 SYGLLTYASIIV
+37 SYVAQGGLKAILPFASIIV
-49 AVLFSVIWAIVV
+49 AVLFSVIWVIVV
-61 LVQELKLSKKDV
+61 VVQERKLSQKGV

-102 DGVLPMIFGDLTSG
+102 DGALPMIFGDLTSG

-149 NGIIGENEDGNTQYF
+149 SGIIGKNEDGYTQYF
-164 SYYKQSEHDNS
+164 SYYKQSEHSNEVSAD
-175 GNYTGAYTGR
+175 GVVNYTGAYTGR
-185 VLDKDGNALVL
+185 VVDKDGNPLVL

-224 NMAEPAVKSDE
+224 NAAEPAVKSDE

-246 KIKKYTDMGYS
+246 KIKKYTDLGYK
-257 SEEVKS
+257 SEEVRS

-281 YESWVGPWVDLANDS
+281 YESWVGPWVDLANDK

-314 VTGDQKGGPKNN
+314 ATGEEKGGPKKN

-376 TNVTLPVDLSGTLGE
+376 TDVTLPVDLSGTLGE

-412 ELLKTL
+412 ELLKTI

-458 VAGTPGFEEKMVISD
+458 VAGTPGFAED
-473 GTNESTVTVTSKAVQ
+473 GITVDNS
-488 LEKFYD
+488 
-494 LSTDEG
+494 
-500 KNEYNA
+500 
-506 ALQRASDAFVGTW
+506 
-519 VVGTNTYEFNGKGKV
+519 
-534 IFNGNVSNPY
+534 
-544 DYVVNG
+544 
-550 NTATINTGSV
+550 NTGS
-560 SWTCTLDEN
+560 
-569 NKNSAVVDNANTGVS
+569 S

-691 DGKKHDGE
+691 DGKKHDDE

-725 ESYEVPYSGM
+725 ETYEVPYSGM

>member
-25 ILASMHNVEKGG
+25 ILASMHNVEQGG
-37 SYGLLTYASIIV
+37 SYVAQGGWKAILPFASIIV
-49 AVLFSVIWAIVV
+49 AVLFSVIWVIVV
-61 LVQELKLSKKDV
+61 VVQERKLSQKGV

-102 DGVLPMIFGDLTSG
+102 DGALPMIFGDLTSG

-149 NGIIGENEDGNTQYF
+149 NGIIGKNEDGYTQYF
-164 SYYKQSEHDNS
+164 SYYKQSEHSNEVS
-175 GNYTGAYTGR
+175 AEGVVNYTGAYTGR
-185 VLDKDGNALVL
+185 VVDKDGNPLVL

-224 NMAEPAVKSDE
+224 NAAEPALKSDE

-246 KIKKYTDMGYS
+246 KIKKYTDLGYK
-257 SEEVKS
+257 SEEVRS

-376 TNVTLPVDLSGTLGE
+376 TDVTLPVDLSGTLGE

-412 ELLKTL
+412 ELLKTI

-458 VAGTPGFEEKMVISD
+458 VAGTPGFAED
-473 GTNESTVTVTSKAVQ
+473 GITVDNS
-488 LEKFYD
+488 
-494 LSTDEG
+494 
-500 KNEYNA
+500 
-506 ALQRASDAFVGTW
+506 
-519 VVGTNTYEFNGKGKV
+519 
-534 IFNGNVSNPY
+534 
-544 DYVVNG
+544 
-550 NTATINTGSV
+550 NTGS
-560 SWTCTLDEN
+560 
-569 NKNSAVVDNANTGVS
+569 S

-691 DGKKHDGE
+691 DGKKHDDE
-699 NTDTPVTEDAA
+699 NTDTAVTEDAA

>member
-102 DGVLPMIFGDLTSG
+102 DGALPMIFGDLTSG

-141 AVIARSVL
+141 AIIARSVL
-149 NGIIGENEDGNTQYF
+149 NGIIGENEDGYTQYF
-164 SYYKQSEHDNS
+164 SYYKQSEHSNKVSAD
-175 GNYTGAYTGR
+175 GVFNYTGAYTGR
-185 VLDKDGNALVL
+185 VVDKDGNPLVL
-196 CKYGFYVKDTV
+196 CKYGFYVKDIV

-224 NMAEPAVKSDE
+224 NAAEPALKSDE

-263 LVARDGKY
+263 LIARDGKY

-281 YESWVGPWVDLANDS
+281 YESWVGPWVDLANDK

-326 PDETRVMQPNLHLYP
+326 PDETRVMQ
-341 WYNPTTC
+341 
-348 KVEMI
+348 I

-376 TNVTLPVDLSGTLGE
+376 TDVTLPVDLSGTLGE

-412 ELLKTL
+412 ELLKTI

-458 VAGTPGFEEKMVISD
+458 VAGTPGFAED
-473 GTNESTVTVTSKAVQ
+473 GITVDNS
-488 LEKFYD
+488 
-494 LSTDEG
+494 
-500 KNEYNA
+500 
-506 ALQRASDAFVGTW
+506 
-519 VVGTNTYEFNGKGKV
+519 
-534 IFNGNVSNPY
+534 
-544 DYVVNG
+544 
-550 NTATINTGSV
+550 NTGS
-560 SWTCTLDEN
+560 
-569 NKNSAVVDNANTGVS
+569 S

-691 DGKKHDGE
+691 DGKKHDDE
-699 NTDTPVTEDAA
+699 NAATPVTEDAA
-710 ADTNDAATDATDTAT
+710 AEDTTDATDTTDTAT
-725 ESYEVPYSGM
+725 ETYEVPYSGM

>member
-1 MKALLKIAKI
+1 MKALLKISKI

-25 ILASMHNVEKGG
+25 ILASMHNVEQGG
-37 SYGLLTYASIIV
+37 SYVAQGGWKAILPFASIIV

-61 LVQELKLSKKDV
+61 VVQERKLSQKGV

-102 DGVLPMIFGDLTSG
+102 DGALPMIFGDLTSG

-149 NGIIGENEDGNTQYF
+149 NGIIGKNEDGYTQYF
-164 SYYKQSEHDNS
+164 SYYKQSEHSNEVSAD
-175 GNYTGAYTGR
+175 GVVNYTGAYTGR
-185 VLDKDGNALVL
+185 VVDKDGNPLVL
-196 CKYGFYVKDTV
+196 CKYGFYVKDAV

-224 NMAEPAVKSDE
+224 NAAEPAVKSDE

-246 KIKKYTDMGYS
+246 KIKKYTDLGYK
-257 SEEVKS
+257 SEEVRS

-281 YESWVGPWVDLANDS
+281 YESWVGPWVDLANDK

-314 VTGDQKGGPKNN
+314 ATGEEKGGPKKN

-376 TNVTLPVDLSGTLGE
+376 TDVTLPVDLSGKLGK

-458 VAGTPGFEEKMVISD
+458 VAGTPGFAKD
-473 GTNESTVTVTSKAVQ
+473 GITVDNS
-488 LEKFYD
+488 
-494 LSTDEG
+494 
-500 KNEYNA
+500 
-506 ALQRASDAFVGTW
+506 
-519 VVGTNTYEFNGKGKV
+519 
-534 IFNGNVSNPY
+534 
-544 DYVVNG
+544 
-550 NTATINTGSV
+550 NTGS
-560 SWTCTLDEN
+560 
-569 NKNSAVVDNANTGVS
+569 S

-691 DGKKHDGE
+691 DGKKHDDE

-710 ADTNDAATDATDTAT
+710 TDTNDAATDATDTAT

>member
-141 AVIARSVL
+141 AIIARSVL
-149 NGIIGENEDGNTQYF
+149 NGIIGEDADGNTQYF
-164 SYYKQSEHDNS
+164 SYYKQSKHDYN
-175 GNYTGAYTGR
+175 GNPTGEYTGR
-185 VLDKDGNALVL
+185 VVDKDNNPLVL

-224 NMAEPAVKSDE
+224 NAAEPAVKSDE

-314 VTGDQKGGPKNN
+314 ATGDQKGGPKNN

-376 TNVTLPVDLSGTLGE
+376 TILSGL
-391 GGLFA
+391 
-396 MISGINIG
+396 
-404 SANGLNVG
+404 
-412 ELLKTL
+412 
-418 GLGNCLTETSSLLG
+418 
-432 VLEIPPVYY
+432 
-441 LLDSILNSVAYA
+441 
-453 VGNPN
+453 
-458 VAGTPGFEEKMVISD
+458 
-473 GTNESTVTVTSKAVQ
+473 
-488 LEKFYD
+488 
-494 LSTDEG
+494 
-500 KNEYNA
+500 
-506 ALQRASDAFVGTW
+506 
-519 VVGTNTYEFNGKGKV
+519 
-534 IFNGNVSNPY
+534 
-544 DYVVNG
+544 
-550 NTATINTGSV
+550 
-560 SWTCTLDEN
+560 
-569 NKNSAVVDNANTGVS
+569 
-584 GWRYGF
+584 
-590 APLFL
+590 
-595 KLVNADGSVVGTT
+595 
-608 NGSYYGNVG
+608 
-617 DKPTQLG
+617 
-624 VYSQNYS
+624 
-631 RGTIDYMRYS
+631 
-641 WVDAN
+641 
-646 GLLFAITG
+646 
-654 LFAIRQTCY
+654 
-663 IFSGVTVILAILIG
+663 
-677 AIRMKEYR
+677 
-685 LDNPGT
+685 
-691 DGKKHDGE
+691 
-699 NTDTPVTEDAA
+699 
-710 ADTNDAATDATDTAT
+710 
-725 ESYEVPYSGM
+725 
-735 TYEVPTYD
+735 
-743 VYNQQ
+743 

>member
-141 AVIARSVL
+141 AIVARSVL

-196 CKYGFYVKDTV
+196 CKYGFYVKDIV

-376 TNVTLPVDLSGTLGE
+376 TDVTLPVDLSGTLGE

-412 ELLKTL
+412 ELLKTI

-519 VVGTNTYEFNGKGKV
+519 VVGTNTYKFNGKGKV
-534 IFNGNVSNPY
+534 IFNDTVMY

-550 NTATINTGSV
+550 NTATINTGSG

-569 NKNSAVVDNANTGVS
+569 NKNSAVVDNANTGSS

-691 DGKKHDGE
+691 DGKKHDDE
-699 NTDTPVTEDAA
+699 NTDTAVTEDAA
-710 ADTNDAATDATDTAT
+710 ADTNDAATDTAT
-725 ESYEVPYSGM
+725 ETYEVPYSGM

>member
-25 ILASMHNVEKGG
+25 ILASMHNVEQGG
-37 SYGLLTYASIIV
+37 SYVAQGGWKAILPFASIIV
-49 AVLFSVIWAIVV
+49 AVLFSVIWVIVV
-61 LVQELKLSKKDV
+61 VVQERKLSQKGV

-102 DGVLPMIFGDLTSG
+102 DGALPMIFGDLTSG

-149 NGIIGENEDGNTQYF
+149 NGIIGKNEDGYTQYF
-164 SYYKQSEHDNS
+164 SYYKQSEHSNEVS
-175 GNYTGAYTGR
+175 AEGVVNYTGAYTGR
-185 VLDKDGNALVL
+185 VVDKDGNPLVL

-224 NMAEPAVKSDE
+224 NAAEPALKSDE

-246 KIKKYTDMGYS
+246 KIKKYTDLGYK
-257 SEEVKS
+257 SEEVRS

-314 VTGDQKGGPKNN
+314 ATGEEKGGPKKN

-376 TNVTLPVDLSGTLGE
+376 TDVTLPVDLSGTLGE

-412 ELLKTL
+412 ELLKTI

-458 VAGTPGFEEKMVISD
+458 VAGTPGFAED
-473 GTNESTVTVTSKAVQ
+473 GITVDNS
-488 LEKFYD
+488 
-494 LSTDEG
+494 
-500 KNEYNA
+500 
-506 ALQRASDAFVGTW
+506 
-519 VVGTNTYEFNGKGKV
+519 
-534 IFNGNVSNPY
+534 
-544 DYVVNG
+544 
-550 NTATINTGSV
+550 NTGS
-560 SWTCTLDEN
+560 
-569 NKNSAVVDNANTGVS
+569 S

-691 DGKKHDGE
+691 DGKKHDDE
-699 NTDTPVTEDAA
+699 NTDTAVTEDAA
-710 ADTNDAATDATDTAT
+710 ADTNDAATDATDTST
-725 ESYEVPYSGM
+725 ETYEVPYSGM

>member
-25 ILASMHNVEKGG
+25 ILASMHNVEQGG
-37 SYGLLTYASIIV
+37 SYVAQGGLKAILPFASIIV
-49 AVLFSVIWAIVV
+49 AVLFSVIWVIVV
-61 LVQELKLSKKDV
+61 LVQERKLSQKGV

-102 DGVLPMIFGDLTSG
+102 DGALPMIFGDLTSG

-149 NGIIGENEDGNTQYF
+149 NGIIGKNEDGYTQYF
-164 SYYKQSEHDNS
+164 SYYKQSEHSNEVS
-175 GNYTGAYTGR
+175 AEGVVNYTGAYTGR
-185 VLDKDGNALVL
+185 VVDKDGNPLVL

-246 KIKKYTDMGYS
+246 KIKKYTDLGYK
-257 SEEVKS
+257 SEEVRS

-314 VTGDQKGGPKNN
+314 ATGDQKGGPKNN

-376 TNVTLPVDLSGTLGE
+376 TDVTLPVDLSGTLGE

-412 ELLKTL
+412 ELLKTI

-458 VAGTPGFEEKMVISD
+458 VAGTPGFAED
-473 GTNESTVTVTSKAVQ
+473 GITVDNS
-488 LEKFYD
+488 
-494 LSTDEG
+494 
-500 KNEYNA
+500 
-506 ALQRASDAFVGTW
+506 
-519 VVGTNTYEFNGKGKV
+519 
-534 IFNGNVSNPY
+534 
-544 DYVVNG
+544 
-550 NTATINTGSV
+550 NTGS
-560 SWTCTLDEN
+560 
-569 NKNSAVVDNANTGVS
+569 S

-691 DGKKHDGE
+691 DGKKHDDE
-699 NTDTPVTEDAA
+699 NTDTAVTEDAA
-710 ADTNDAATDATDTAT
+710 ADTNDAATDATDTST
-725 ESYEVPYSGM
+725 ETYEVPYSGM

>member
-1 MKALLKIAKI
+1 MKSLLKIAKI

-16 SFPLFMVFA
+16 SVPLFMVFA

-49 AVLFSVIWAIVV
+49 AVVFSVIWAVIV

-73 KNKAKKIRKQTACQV
+73 KNKAKKIKRQTAGQV
-88 VVSLMLCSGLMFVL
+88 IACLMLCSGLMFVL
-102 DGVLPMIFGDLTSG
+102 DGALPAIFGGLTSG

-141 AVIARSVL
+141 AIIARSVL

-164 SYYKQSEHDNS
+164 SYYKQSQHDNK

-185 VLDKDGNALVL
+185 VVDKDNNPLVL

-207 GSNDSSYKDFD
+207 GTDDSSYKDFD
-218 KEYCRT
+218 KEYCRA
-224 NMAEPAVKSDE
+224 NAAEPAVKSDE
-235 EIATMVEYFQK
+235 EIATMVEYFQN
-246 KIKKYTDMGYS
+246 KIKKYTDMGYK

-263 LVARDGKY
+263 IIARDGKY

-281 YESWVGPWVDLANDS
+281 YESWVGPWVDLANDG

-314 VTGDQKGGPKNN
+314 STGDQKGGVKANDDN
-326 PDETRVMQPNLHLYP
+326 TRVMQSNLHMYP

-365 GYTYNPDKIDG
+365 GYTYNPDNIDG
-376 TNVTLPVDLSGTLGE
+376 TNVTLPVDLSGTFGE

-404 SANGLNVG
+404 SDNGINVG
-412 ELLKTL
+412 ELIKKI
-418 GLGNCLTETSSLLG
+418 GLENCLTETTSLLG
-432 VLEIPPVYY
+432 ILEIPPVYY

-453 VGNPN
+453 VGNPD
-458 VAGTPGFEEKMVISD
+458 VAGTPGFAED
-473 GTNESTVTVTSKAVQ
+473 GIT
-488 LEKFYD
+488 
-494 LSTDEG
+494 
-500 KNEYNA
+500 
-506 ALQRASDAFVGTW
+506 
-519 VVGTNTYEFNGKGKV
+519 
-534 IFNGNVSNPY
+534 
-544 DYVVNG
+544 
-550 NTATINTGSV
+550 
-560 SWTCTLDEN
+560 
-569 NKNSAVVDNANTGVS
+569 VDNSNQGSS

-617 DKPTQLG
+617 DKPSQLG

-641 WVDAN
+641 WVDSN
-646 GLLFAITG
+646 GLIFAITG

-663 IFSGVTVILAILIG
+663 IFSGVTVILAVLIG

-685 LDNPGT
+685 LDHPGT
-691 DGKKHDGE
+691 DGKKHDDE
-699 NTDTPVTEDAA
+699 NTDTAVTEDAA
-710 ADTNDAATDATDTAT
+710 T
-725 ESYEVPYSGM
+725 ETYETPYSDTV
-735 TYEVPTYD
+735 TYEAPTYD
-743 VYNQQ
+743 VYNQ

>member
-88 VVSLMLCSGLMFVL
+88 VVSLLLCSGLMFVL
-102 DGVLPMIFGDLTSG
+102 DGALPMIFGDLTSG

-141 AVIARSVL
+141 AIIARSVL
-149 NGIIGENEDGNTQYF
+149 NGIIGEDADGNTQYF
-164 SYYKQSEHDNS
+164 SYYKQSKHDYN
-175 GNYTGAYTGR
+175 GNPTGEYTGR
-185 VLDKDGNALVL
+185 VVDKDNNPLVL
-196 CKYGFYVKDTV
+196 CKYGFYVKDTT
-207 GSNDSSYKDFD
+207 GSSDSSYKDFD

-314 VTGDQKGGPKNN
+314 MTGDQKGGPKNN

-376 TNVTLPVDLSGTLGE
+376 TDVTLPVDLSGALGE

-412 ELLKTL
+412 ELLKTI

-534 IFNGNVSNPY
+534 IFNDTVIY

-550 NTATINTGSV
+550 NTATINTGSA

-691 DGKKHDGE
+691 DGKKHDDE
-699 NTDTPVTEDAA
+699 NADTAVTEDAA
-710 ADTNDAATDATDTAT
+710 ADTNDAATDATDAT
-725 ESYEVPYSGM
+725 ETYEVPYSGM

>member
-25 ILASMHNVEKGG
+25 ILASMHNVEQGG
-37 SYGLLTYASIIV
+37 SYVAQGGWKAILPFASIIV
-49 AVLFSVIWAIVV
+49 AVLFSVIWVIVV
-61 LVQELKLSKKDV
+61 VVQERKLSQKGV

-102 DGVLPMIFGDLTSG
+102 DGALPMIFGDLTSG

-149 NGIIGENEDGNTQYF
+149 NGIIGKNEDGYTQYF
-164 SYYKQSEHDNS
+164 SYYKQSKHSNKVSAD
-175 GNYTGAYTGR
+175 GVVNYTGAYTGR
-185 VLDKDGNALVL
+185 VVDKDGNPLVL

-314 VTGDQKGGPKNN
+314 ATGDQKGGPKNN

-376 TNVTLPVDLSGTLGE
+376 TDVTLPVDLSGTLGE

-412 ELLKTL
+412 ELLKTI

-458 VAGTPGFEEKMVISD
+458 VAGTPGFAED
-473 GTNESTVTVTSKAVQ
+473 GITVDNS
-488 LEKFYD
+488 
-494 LSTDEG
+494 
-500 KNEYNA
+500 
-506 ALQRASDAFVGTW
+506 
-519 VVGTNTYEFNGKGKV
+519 
-534 IFNGNVSNPY
+534 
-544 DYVVNG
+544 
-550 NTATINTGSV
+550 NTGS
-560 SWTCTLDEN
+560 
-569 NKNSAVVDNANTGVS
+569 S

-691 DGKKHDGE
+691 DGKKHDDE
-699 NTDTPVTEDAA
+699 NTDTAVTEDAA
-710 ADTNDAATDATDTAT
+710 TDTNDAATDATDTAT